1 MRGVPGLKRG
11 KKLTYVDLLADE
23 TIHEAY
29 EHAIDQILPELG
41 RSHPMYING
50 AETWADAEFTVTSPF
65 DTEILVGR
73 FQQGGGNHV
82 HAAITAARAG
92 LEDWSAKAWRE
103 RTAVLRE
110 AADRIDE
117 QKFLLSALVTCECG
131 KNRYEALA
139 EVSEAVDLIRYYAD
153 VYEKNEGYIVPM
165 SPESPGAE
173 CRSVMRPHGVW
184 AVISPFNFPL
194 ALAAGMAGAALVTGN
209 TVVLKPTSTAPCS
222 ALKLYEA
229 CRAGGVPG
237 GAIQFIT
244 GPGSMFGEAIVTHP
258 DIAGIAFTGSRDV
271 GMWLQR
277 TFTAGQPYPKPV
289 ISEMGSKNPVIVTV
303 HAELGKAVEG
313 VVKGAFGFSGQKCSA
328 TSRVYI
334 QEPVFAAFVDRLRE
348 QTAALVIGDPR
359 EKAAFISPLIGPGAV
374 QAYRDAIDQVR
385 RAGGT
390 IVTGGRVLSDG
401 EYTRGYYVEP
411 AVVTGLPRDHPLV
424 RKELFVP
431 IVILDTF
438 TTLDEALREANATDY
453 GLTAGIFSEDEG
465 EIAQFFSAIQFGV
478 TYANRQGGATTGA
491 WPGSQSF
498 GGWKASGSTGRGVGG
513 PYYLLNYLREQA
525 QTRIHTL
532 PQKP

>member
-1 MRGVPGLKRG
+1 MTTE

-23 TIHEAY
+23 TIHDAY
-29 EHAIDQILPELG
+29 ERAADRIGSELG

-50 AETWADAEFTVTSPF
+50 AETWADAAFTVTSPF

-73 FQQGGGNHV
+73 FQQGGGDHV
-82 HAAITAARAG
+82 RAAIAAARAG

-103 RTAVLRE
+103 RTAIIRE
-110 AADRIDE
+110 TADRLDD
-117 QKFLLSALVTCECG
+117 QKFLLSALVTYECG

-209 TVVLKPTSTAPCS
+209 TVVLKPTSTAPGS

-229 CRAGGVPG
+229 CRAGGVPR

-244 GPGSMFGEAIVTHP
+244 GPGSMFGETIVSHP
-258 DIAGIAFTGSRDV
+258 DIDGIAFTGSRDV
-271 GMWLQR
+271 GMWLEHS
-277 TFTAGQPYPKPV
+277 FTTRQPYPKPV

-303 HAELGKAVEG
+303 HADLGKAVDG
-313 VVKGAFGFSGQKCSA
+313 VVKAAFGFSGQKCSA
-328 TSRVYI
+328 TSRVYV
-334 QEPVFAAFVDRLRE
+334 QEPVFSAFLDQLTG
-348 QTAALVIGDPR
+348 QTRALVIGDPR
-359 EKAAFISPLIGPGAV
+359 KKATDISPIIEEKALQTYEDAV
-374 QAYRDAIDQVR
+374 EQVKRD
-385 RAGGT
+385 GGT
-390 IVTGGRVLSDG
+390 IVTGGRRLSYG
-401 EYTRGYYVEP
+401 EYARGYFVEP
-411 AVVTGLPRDHPLV
+411 TIVTGLRRDHPLV
-424 RKELFVP
+424 KKELFVP
-431 IVILDTF
+431 FVILDTF
-438 TTLDEALREANATDY
+438 ITLDEALREANATDY
-453 GLTAGIFSEDEG
+453 GLTAGIFSEDEA
-465 EIAQFFSAIQFGV
+465 EIAHFFSAIQFGV
-478 TYANRQGGATTGA
+478 TYANRRGGATTGA

-525 QTRIHTL
+525 QTRIHAL

>member
-1 MRGVPGLKRG
+1 MTKE

-23 TIHEAY
+23 TIHEEY
-29 EHAIDQILPELG
+29 DHAIDRIGPELG
-41 RSHPMYING
+41 RSHPLHING
-50 AETWADAEFTVTSPF
+50 EEVWAESEFAVTSPF
-65 DTEILVGR
+65 DTGILVGR
-73 FQQGGGNHV
+73 FQMAGVNHL
-82 HAAITAARAG
+82 HAAIEAAKAG
-92 LEDWSAKAWRE
+92 LPSWSASDWRE
-103 RTAVLRE
+103 RIAVLRKT
-110 AADRIDE
+110 ADHIDDR
-117 QKFLLSALVTCECG
+117 KFLLSALVTYECG

-139 EVSEAVDLIRYYAD
+139 EVSEAVDMIRYYAD
-153 VYEKNEGYIVPM
+153 VYEENGGYIVLM
-165 SPESPGAE
+165 RPESPAAV

-194 ALAAGMAGAALVTGN
+194 ALAAGMAGAALLTGN

-244 GPGSMFGEAIVTHP
+244 GPGSMFGEAIVANP

-303 HAELGKAVEG
+303 HADLGKAVDG
-313 VVKGAFGFSGQKCSA
+313 VVKAAFGYSGQKCSA
-328 TSRVYI
+328 TSRVYV
-334 QEPVFAAFVDRLRE
+334 QEPVFSAFLDQLTG
-348 QTAALVIGDPR
+348 QTGALVIGDPR
-359 EKAAFISPLIGPGAV
+359 EKATDISPIIGPGAV
-374 QAYRDAIDQVR
+374 QTYRDAIDEAR
-385 RAGGT
+385 SAGGA
-390 IVTGGRVLSDG
+390 VLTGGRVLSEGD
-401 EYTRGYYVEP
+401 YARGYYVEP

-424 RKELFVP
+424 KRELFVP
-431 IVILDTF
+431 LVIVDSF

-453 GLTAGIFSEDEG
+453 GLTAGIFSEDEA
-465 EIAQFFSAIQFGV
+465 EIAHFFSAIQFGV

-525 QTRIHTL
+525 QTRIHTV
-532 PQKP
+532 PRKP

>member
-1 MRGVPGLKRG
+1 MTTE

-23 TIHEAY
+23 TIHDAY
-29 EHAIDQILPELG
+29 ERAADRIGSELG
-41 RSHPMYING
+41 RSHPMYIDG
-50 AETWADAEFTVTSPF
+50 AETWADAEFAVTSPF

-73 FQQGGGNHV
+73 FQQGGGDHV
-82 HAAITAARAG
+82 RAAIAAAKAG

-103 RTAVLRE
+103 RTAIIRE
-110 AADRIDE
+110 TADRLDD
-117 QKFLLSALVTCECG
+117 QKFLLSALVTYECG

-153 VYEKNEGYIVPM
+153 VYEKNGGYIVPM

-173 CRSVMRPHGVW
+173 CRSVMRPYGVW

-229 CRAGGVPG
+229 CIAGGVPP
-237 GAIQFIT
+237 GAVQFIT
-244 GPGSMFGEAIVTHP
+244 GPGNVFGETIVSHP
-258 DIAGIAFTGSRDV
+258 DIDGIAFTGSRDV
-271 GMWLQR
+271 GMWLEHS
-277 TFTAGQPYPKPV
+277 FTTRQPYPKPV

-303 HAELGKAVEG
+303 HADLGKAVEG
-313 VVKGAFGFSGQKCSA
+313 VVKAAFGFSGQKCSA
-328 TSRVYI
+328 TSRVYV
-334 QEPVFAAFVDRLRE
+334 QEPVMKEFMDKLTG
-348 QTAALVIGDPR
+348 QTRALVIGDPR
-359 EKAAFISPLIGPGAV
+359 KKATDISPVIEEKAL
-374 QAYRDAIDQVR
+374 QTYEEAIDQVKQDGGTIITGGR
-385 RAGGT
+385 RLSYGDYARGYFVEPT
-390 IVTGGRVLSDG
+390 IVTGLR
-401 EYTRGYYVEP
+401 
-411 AVVTGLPRDHPLV
+411 RDHPLV
-424 RKELFVP
+424 KKELFVP
-431 IVILDTF
+431 FVILDTF

-513 PYYLLNYLREQA
+513 PYYLLNYVREQA
-525 QTRIHTL
+525 QTRIHTV
-532 PQKP
+532 PRKP